1 MGMSEIL
8 WAARRHWRVVI
19 GVFVLALAVGWVT
32 TPSQASVKD
41 QQRQDVSYKATNTMT
56 FDGSTSESLDR
67 FGLLATVGKI
77 PADIRRALGDTPL
90 PASEATVNPN
100 SGTRHTQIGS
110 TSLTVTPDKPAAA
123 LRIGATDKDA
133 KRATYVANTVATR
146 LSLAAALDA
155 RELFVAAKDA
165 LNQNE
170 ASLQAKEKD
179 LRNEL
184 DAALASNSPAIAT
197 LDQQHQDALHQ
208 LRDNEAQLQHLSAN
222 EPSGTPLG
230 SLERGVPIRV
240 VTTTG
245 GIKTPTDPF
254 SRLLL
259 AGLIGIALGLGIALL
274 LNRHSEAVYGV
285 PSIEAATMLPV
296 ICEVPYINAI
306 GRRRYDVL
314 AQVVPA
320 SRVAESYRGLRT
332 SISLMWVANS
342 SREGEG
348 DQISIA
354 ADQPEVLMLAS
365 PGPSEG
371 KSTSTANLAACYAET
386 GKRVVIVDLDQRRQ
400 KLHRFVGAEP
410 DPHMGS
416 GDADEAEVVDIDSLL
431 QETTIPNVQFV
442 SSAPR
447 DLAPAEA
454 TAEARRVIAA
464 LRGRADVI
472 LVDTPPLLLTNAAYD
487 LLNEADAMVLMVRDG
502 YTKRT
507 AAARATQMLRR
518 LDAPVLGVCVV
529 GAVSTRRGYGYGYG
543 YGYGGYGYGYG
554 DDEADR
560 NETKSRTIVL
570 PREHVE
576 EAQRER
582 E

>member
-1 MGMSEIL
+1 MRSTNSATTRRSSSTSPPTSPRAL
-8 WAARRHWRVVI
+8 RWAA
-19 GVFVLALAVGWVT
+19 
-32 TPSQASVKD
+32 
-41 QQRQDVSYKATNTMT
+41 
-56 FDGSTSESLDR
+56 
-67 FGLLATVGKI
+67 
-77 PADIRRALGDTPL
+77 
-90 PASEATVNPN
+90 
-100 SGTRHTQIGS
+100 
-110 TSLTVTPDKPAAA
+110 
-123 LRIGATDKDA
+123 
-133 KRATYVANTVATR
+133 
-146 LSLAAALDA
+146 
-155 RELFVAAKDA
+155 
-165 LNQNE
+165 
-170 ASLQAKEKD
+170 
-179 LRNEL
+179 
-184 DAALASNSPAIAT
+184 
-197 LDQQHQDALHQ
+197 
-208 LRDNEAQLQHLSAN
+208 
-222 EPSGTPLG
+222 
-230 SLERGVPIRV
+230 LERGVPIRV

-296 ICEVPYINAI
+296 ISEVPYVNAI

-342 SREGEG
+342 SREGDG
-348 DQISIA
+348 DEISIS

-386 GKRVVIVDLDQRRQ
+386 GKRVIIVDLDQRRQ
-400 KLHRFVGAEP
+400 KLHRFVGADPE
-410 DPHMGS
+410 PHMGGS
-416 GDADEAEVVDIDSLL
+416 ENDAQQPVDIDSLL

-442 SSAPR
+442 SSAAR
-447 DLAPAEA
+447 DVAPAEA
-454 TAEARRVIAA
+454 TAEARRVIGA

-554 DDEADR
+554 DEEADR
-560 NETKSRTIVL
+560 HETKSRTIVL
-570 PREHVE
+570 PHEQAP